1 MTQISLCLFL
11 VTGMLQAADWPQFLG
26 PARDGTS
33 SETELIKSFPK
44 DGPRI
49 LWETQLEK
57 GFGGAAVAGDEVY
70 LVDRVRE
77 EKDILRCLDFKTGL
91 EKWHFENPSE
101 GEPPFE
107 GSRSVPTVE
116 EDAVYFLGPFGEV
129 FRINRKTHKADWSF
143 KMKERYPDA
152 HTPHWGYA
160 QCALITGDV
169 LILTPFG
176 KKAGIV
182 GVDKKTGK
190 ELWKQG
196 LTSDSHSTPTLI
208 NLAGKEQVVILTSG
222 DDGGTHSYNPKTGEK
237 LWETSLYQNRYAIPS
252 PKKVDNKRILATGGY
267 GSGTKMLSIEKNASD
282 YKLKVLWETKKG
294 SQVHPAH
301 LINDHLYFLANENGN
316 HKAKAKR
323 KSGGLVCYD
332 LTGKE
337 LWSTGNDPFM
347 GRGNSIVA
355 DGMLIIQDGETGT
368 LRLINPS
375 PKGYQLLAEA
385 NVFNTNPKSKKD
397 LQYWS
402 NMALSDGKL
411 IMRGQNRLICVDLKK

>member
-1 MTQISLCLFL
+1 MMKTTLCLL
-11 VTGMLQAADWPQFLG
+11 LYLGALQASDWPQFLG

-33 SETELIKSFPK
+33 TETGLTKSFPK
-44 DGPRI
+44 DGPKI
-49 LWETQLEK
+49 LWEAKLEK
-57 GFGGAAVAGDEVY
+57 GFGGAAIVGDEVY
-70 LVDRVRE
+70 VVDRVRE
-77 EKDILRCLDFKTGL
+77 EKDILRCLDLKTGK

-129 FRINRKTHKADWSF
+129 FRINRQTHKADWSF

-160 QCALITGDV
+160 QCALITGEV

-176 KKAGIV
+176 KDAGIV

-190 ELWKQG
+190 EIWKHG
-196 LTSDSHSTPTLI
+196 LKSDSHSTPTLI
-208 NLAGKEQVVILTSG
+208 NLDDQEQVVILTSG
-222 DDGGTHSYNPKTGEK
+222 DDGGTHSYDPKTGKK
-237 LWETSLYQNRYAIPS
+237 LWSSALYQNRYAIPS
-252 PKKVDNKRILATGGY
+252 PKKIDEKRILATGGY
-267 GSGTKMLSIEKNASD
+267 GSGSKMLSIEKDTTD

-323 KSGGLVCYD
+323 KSGGLTCYD
-332 LTGKE
+332 LEGKE

-347 GRGNSIVA
+347 GRGNSIYV
-355 DGMLIIQDGETGT
+355 DGILIIQDGEKGT
-368 LRLINPS
+368 LRLIDPS
-375 PKGYQLLAEA
+375 PEGYKLLAEA
-385 NVFNTNPKSKKD
+385 NVFGTEAKSKKD

-402 NMALSDGKL
+402 NMALSNGQL
-411 IMRGQNRLICVDLKK
+411 IMRGQNRMICVDLKK